1 MPIPTPFHPR
11 TAELC
16 TSMFWKEWAG
26 HHAVRSFD
34 TSHEREYFAFRNGAG
49 VIDVSPLYKYD
60 VRGPDA
66 AALLSRVTVRDIRE
80 LKVGRVTYLCWCD
93 DDGKIVDDGTVSR
106 LDDQHYRLTAADPT
120 LAWLHRYARPYRV
133 TIEDTSARIAAL
145 AIQGPTSRDVL
156 RQCSDAPL
164 DRLPF
169 FGTTPARL
177 DGIDVQISR
186 TGYTGDLGYEVW
198 VDRRYAL
205 EVWDAIMAAGRD
217 YRCIPAALDAM
228 DVTRIEAGFIMNGVD
243 YWNATH
249 CLIESRKSTPF
260 ELGLGWTVKLERDPF
275 VGQAALRAE
284 HARGPAWGIAGLR
297 YDWDEYE
304 ALFAKK
310 GLPPQVPA
318 GAWRSGVPVYDRTG
332 KQVGQAQS
340 GAWSPMLKANLAL
353 ASVRA
358 PCFAPG
364 TRLQIEVTVEFERH
378 RVGAVVEK
386 TPFYN
391 PERKRSP

>member
-26 HHAVRSFD
+26 YHAVRSFD
-34 TSHEREYFAFRNGAG
+34 VSHEREYFAFRNGAG
-49 VIDVSPLYKYD
+49 VIDVSPLYKYE
-60 VRGPDA
+60 VKGPDA

-93 DDGKIVDDGTVSR
+93 DDGKVVDDGTVSR

-120 LAWLHRYARPYRV
+120 LAWLHRFARHYRV
-133 TIEDTSARIAAL
+133 TIEDSSARIAAL

-156 RQCSDAPL
+156 RACSDAPL
-164 DRLPF
+164 HRLPF
-169 FGTTPARL
+169 FGTTAAKL
-177 DGIDVQISR
+177 DGVDVRISR

-198 VDRRYAL
+198 VDREHAL
-205 EVWDAIMAAGRD
+205 KVWDAIMAAGRD
-217 YRCIPAALDAM
+217 YRCLPAALDAM

-243 YWNATH
+243 YFNATH
-249 CLIESRKSTPF
+249 CLVESRKSTPF
-260 ELGLGWTVKLERDPF
+260 ELGLGWTVKLDREPF
-275 VGQAALRAE
+275 VGQAALQAE
-284 HARGPAWGIAGLR
+284 HARGSAWGLVGLR
-297 YDWDEYE
+297 WDWDEYE
-304 ALFAKK
+304 ALFAAK

-318 GAWRSGVPVYDRTG
+318 GAWRNGVPVYDRTG
-332 KQVGQAQS
+332 KQVGQATS

-358 PCFAPG
+358 PHFAPG
-364 TRLQIEVTVEFERH
+364 TRLQVEVTVEFERH